1 LKSYELPSLS
11 DLNIFDT
18 SPSGQ
23 AKWQKALQHFEQVL
37 QPIDE
42 RMAAA
47 LKSQLHHHLS
57 NPRQVIFIFSKY
69 EMLIQRPAVLE
80 LLSIEREQFLQSL
93 HLLLQDLRKAMTDT
107 NMEPDTGHLSV
118 ICNECRWLK
127 VVQYQIQEIEKV
139 SHLISGREGFDKV
152 NKAVQEIKE
161 ETESLLRTNF
171 EIWSGQCSTAVKSG
185 ELR

>member
-1 LKSYELPSLS
+1 M
-11 DLNIFDT
+11 
-18 SPSGQ
+18 
-23 AKWQKALQHFEQVL
+23 L

-42 RMAAA
+42 RIAAA
-47 LKSQLHHHLS
+47 LKAQLHHHLS

-139 SHLISGREGFDKV
+139 SHLISGREGFDKI